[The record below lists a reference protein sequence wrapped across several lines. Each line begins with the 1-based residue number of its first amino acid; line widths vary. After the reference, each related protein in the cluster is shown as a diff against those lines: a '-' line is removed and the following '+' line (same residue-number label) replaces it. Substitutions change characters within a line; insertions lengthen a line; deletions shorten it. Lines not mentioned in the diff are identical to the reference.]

1 LRFDNLHVQ
10 DLKKKLG
17 GMLFHFADDVEWLA
31 HVALN
36 TQKLLAVGQ
45 SVSPR
50 HAFKKL
56 GYRYQIESNYK
67 SYC

>member
-1 LRFDNLHVQ
+1 
-10 DLKKKLG
+10 
-17 GMLFHFADDVEWLA
+17 MLFHFADDVEWLA
-31 HVALN
+31 QVAPN

-56 GYRYQIESNYK
+56 GYQYQIVSNY
-67 SYC
+67 